1 MVLSLKANRKRILAV
16 LIVIAIVVGGFIII
30 PKLTTAPVKH
40 YGETAVQR
48 REFLNAF
55 GYVISEEPIDVRTVT
70 IPKEFNDV
78 YTKYNI
84 MQKAQNFDL
93 KPFKG
98 KECQQFIYLI
108 SNYPNTNKEIHATL
122 LVYQGV
128 IIGGDVSC
136 AEVDGFMH
144 GFAMDSARYG
154 EEESA
159 KTESSKAESSAE
171 SSAAS
176 IVESSKPAE
185 KTDAEITETTAEES
199 ATEETI
205 AEESQVI
212 AEETAESV
220 DEVSTEET
228 VAVEDYPTD

>member
-30 PKLTTAPVKH
+30 PKLTTTPVKH

-108 SNYPNTNKEIHATL
+108 SNYPNTSKEIHATL

-154 EEESA
+154 EDESA
-159 KTESSKAESSAE
+159 KTESSKAESSA
-171 SSAAS
+171 AS
-176 IVESSKPAE
+176 TVESSQPAE

-199 ATEETI
+199 AAEEIIT
-205 AEESQVI
+205 EESQVV

>member
-16 LIVIAIVVGGFIII
+16 LIIIAIVVGGFIII
-30 PKLTTAPVKH
+30 PKLTTAPMKH

-55 GYVISEEPIDVRTVT
+55 GYVISDEPIDVRTVT
-70 IPKEFNDV
+70 VPKEFNDV

-84 MQKAQNFDL
+84 MQKSQGFDL

-98 KECQQFIYLI
+98 RECQQYIYLVN
-108 SNYPNTNKEIHATL
+108 NYPNTTKEIHATL
-122 LVYQGV
+122 LVYEGL

-154 EEESA
+154 EAESA
-159 KTESSKAESSAE
+159 KTESSIAESSTASIAE
-171 SSAAS
+171 SSQ
-176 IVESSKPAE
+176 EAE
-185 KTDAEITETTAEES
+185 KTDGEIEAPPADEANTEV
-199 ATEETI
+199 TE
-205 AEESQVI
+205 A
-212 AEETAESV
+212 APEETAESTA
-220 DEVSTEET
+220 EVPVEET
-228 VAVEDYPTD
+228 AAEEDYPTD

>member
-154 EEESA
+154 DEESA
-159 KTESSKAESSAE
+159 KTESSIAE

-176 IVESSKPAE
+176 TVESSQPAE
-185 KTDAEITETTAEES
+185 KTDAEITETTAEE
-199 ATEETI
+199 TI
-205 AEESQVI
+205 TEESQVT